1 MKSIQI
7 DAFLKAHGF
16 LLVKNEVSDSF
27 GDYYTVFSNG
37 VIKLRFIK
45 DKSTKAVDVGSAL
58 CNNEVWYDL
67 SLVKNML
74 YCDDQLNV
82 ALTFEQYQ
90 EFLVANIDRLNSLFN
105 YDSYKTTIEK
115 LEELQNQRAKQ
126 MFPWFK
132 PPKD

>member
-7 DAFLKAHGF
+7 DDFLKAHGF
-16 LLVKNEVSDSF
+16 LLVKNEVSDCF

-45 DKSTKAVDVGSAL
+45 DKSIKTVDVGSAL

-74 YCDDQLNV
+74 YCDDQLNI

-115 LEELQNQRAKQ
+115 LKELQNQRTKQ

-132 PPKD
+132 PPRD